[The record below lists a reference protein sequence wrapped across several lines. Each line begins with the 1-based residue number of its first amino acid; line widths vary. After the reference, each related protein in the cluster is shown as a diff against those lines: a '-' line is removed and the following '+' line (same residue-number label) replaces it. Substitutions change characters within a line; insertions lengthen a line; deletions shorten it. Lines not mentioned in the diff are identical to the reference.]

1 MATGINLKKEATSA
15 SVDSDHERLQ
25 VDANGYLQ
33 QVDSAGTAFPIGE
46 FYLMTQLADL
56 STASSAW
63 VAVPAVG
70 DVQTVKTIIA
80 TAITGADA
88 TVTAEINGT
97 AITGISI
104 TVTQS
109 GSAAGDVDTDTATA
123 ANTLAVGDALEL
135 ITDGGSTT
143 TSITVGTFAVQR
155 T

>member
-33 QVDSAGTAFPIGE
+33 QVDSAGNAFPIGE
-46 FYLMTQLADL
+46 FYLMTQLATL
-56 STASSAW
+56 STSSSAF
-63 VAVPAVG
+63 VAAPAAGLVTELR
-70 DVQTVKTIIA
+70 TVITN
-80 TAITGADA
+80 AITSADA
-88 TVTAEINGT
+88 TVTAEIEDV

-109 GSAAGDVDTDTATA
+109 GSAAGDVDSDTATA
-123 ANTLAVGDALEL
+123 ANTLAANDALEVV
-135 ITDGGSTT
+135 TNGNSSTACVT
-143 TSITVGTFAVQR
+143 PATFSVQR